1 MSVNT
6 SMRRSIAMAMAA
18 IVFAGAS
25 WAAQLATKK
34 ALTLEITKQ
43 IAVAAE
49 SHATKNNW
57 NVVIAIVDDGGHLLY
72 LQRMD
77 GAQTG
82 SVEVA
87 IKKAQTATSFKR
99 PSKVFGAGL
108 AGGRTALVALPGALP
123 FEGGVPITADG
134 QVLGAIGVSGVTAA
148 QDGMIAQ
155 AGVDALGTIL
165 SK

>member
-6 SMRRSIAMAMAA
+6 SIKRSFAIAAA
-18 IVFAGAS
+18 TIVFAGAS

-34 ALTLEITKQ
+34 VLTLEITKQ

-99 PSKVFGAGL
+99 PSKVFGAGVE
-108 AGGRTALVALPGALP
+108 GGRTALVALPGALP
-123 FEGGVPITADG
+123 FEGGVPIAADG

-155 AGVDALGTIL
+155 AGVDELATIL
-165 SK
+165 RK